1 MHPQEKWSIPEDT
14 KRIALAVFKK
24 GNIYLKIAEQL
35 GQLYED
41 KEWLDLYKHD
51 GGQSSISP
59 ARLALITIFQFM
71 EGLTDR
77 QAADAV
83 RARIDWKY
91 VLGLELT
98 DEGFDFTVL
107 SEWRKRLI
115 ESQKTER
122 LLEILLAHLKSINFL
137 KERGKQRTD
146 SSHVLAAIRK
156 LNRIE
161 CVGETIRKVLNDL
174 TLLAPEWLKH
184 KVTQDWFDMYSL
196 KFEKYRFPK
205 NEVEKEE
212 LAIRIGEDG
221 YYLLEILLAPETPK
235 YIQKIESIEILRQ
248 VWLQQYYRQGEE
260 VQWRDNQILGI
271 PPNQILIQSPI
282 DIEARNRTKRELN
295 WTGYLVHLT
304 ETCDEDTPN
313 LITNVE
319 TTPATTGDEK
329 MTLVIEDHLAQKELL
344 PQQHFVDTSYGHTRN
359 VVTSKELYEVEL
371 IAPINQNQSWQSRND
386 EAFPL
391 SSFTIDWSEKKAI
404 CPMGETSISWKQ
416 RQDKS
421 ANGAIEIRFSKN
433 TCLFCQSR
441 SLCTK
446 SKQNPRSLKIRPQK
460 EFEILQQLR
469 QQTDAP
475 EFKKLYNQRAGIEGT
490 ISQGTRAFS
499 LRRSRYIGLAKTHL
513 QNIAI
518 ACAINLT
525 RLVAWFDGIPKE
537 SNRTSHFAYLQ

>member
-14 KRIALAVFKK
+14 KRVALAVFKK

-51 GGQSSISP
+51 GGQSGISP

-77 QAADAV
+77 QAAEAV

-115 ESQKTER
+115 ESQKTEK
-122 LLEILLAHLKSINFL
+122 LLEIILSHLKERKFL

-161 CVGETIRKVLNDL
+161 CVGETLRKVLNDL
-174 TLLAPEWLKH
+174 AYQAPEWLKD
-184 KVTQDWFDMYSL
+184 KVAQDWFDLYNL

-221 YYLLEILLAPETPK
+221 YYLLKILLAPETPK
-235 YIQKIESIEILRQ
+235 YIKKIESIEILRQ
-248 VWLQQYYRQGEE
+248 VWLQQYYQQGEQ

-344 PQQHFVDTSYGHTRN
+344 PQQHFVDTSYGHVGN
-359 VVTSKELYEVEL
+359 VMTSQELYEVEL
-371 IAPINQNQSWQSRND
+371 IAPTNQNQSWQSRSD
-386 EAFPL
+386 GAFSL
-391 SSFTIDWSEKKAI
+391 SSFTINWSDKKAI
-404 CPMGETSISWKQ
+404 CPMGETSISWKE
-416 RQDKS
+416 RQDQD

-469 QQTDAP
+469 QQTDDP
-475 EFKKLYNQRAGIEGT
+475 EFKKLYHQRAGIEGT
-490 ISQGTRAFS
+490 ISQGTRAFG

-513 QNIAI
+513 QNIVI

-525 RLVAWFDGIPKE
+525 RLVAWFEGIPKE
-537 SNRTSHFAYLQ
+537 STRTSQFAYLQ